1 MTDEPSPQ
9 TTAKRIE
16 RLPNGEFLVFYPLD
30 DSTEQKCETESLGYA
45 PMTPI
50 VKWSLIALRSYLIIM
65 CSIAAFNSHI
75 LSIERVGI
83 RGYHRR

>member
-65 CSIAAFNSHI
+65 ALMVFYRCLQLAHI
-75 LSIERVGI
+75 ID
-83 RGYHRR
+83 